1 MTEQDDGVLIAGT
14 APLFPVVV
22 ILYGGIK
29 MIFLAYDE
37 YRRKRDA
44 RIREHEAL
52 LEKARDEARKEAY
65 AEKIARIRQM
75 SRERNVSLTPEF
87 EQILSEIGDSLS

>member
-1 MTEQDDGVLIAGT
+1 MLIAGT
-14 APLFPVVV
+14 APLFPVMV

-37 YRRKRDA
+37 YRMKRDA

-52 LEKARDEARKEAY
+52 LEKARDEGRKEA
-65 AEKIARIRQM
+65 
-75 SRERNVSLTPEF
+75 REQVLRVLRDHNVSLTPEV
-87 EQILSEIGDSLS
+87 ERLLLDAVDGRS